1 MQEVDESES
10 VAPIHL
16 QDDVVSQLTKL
27 AGVPA
32 GSTEQFRSMMGWALR
47 EAHIFAEAPTLR
59 PGQRQRV
66 QVRGFLT
73 SARNAARSLERALA
87 KLQCEGVGNDKVAA
101 AALAGLG
108 LAQAIAGEDPERVAR
123 CLGDHRHWAATLIA
137 AVPQAETYVAPLW
150 SAKPGR
156 PKGTGGSLAFDVF
169 VQRVFETA
177 RRTGGHWTHMR
188 NTSRD
193 GPEWKGSLSQAL
205 RLLRPHLPANF
216 FPKVKLGHAL
226 ERLATRF
233 GRDPGEI
240 PHSP

>member
-47 EAHIFAEAPTLR
+47 EAHIYAEAPTLR

-87 KLQCEGVGNDKVAA
+87 KLQCEGVGNDKATAA
-101 AALAGLG
+101 SLAGYALAR
-108 LAQAIAGEDPERVAR
+108 AIAGEDPERVAR

-156 PKGTGGSLAFDVF
+156 PKGTGGSLVFDLF
-169 VQRVFETA
+169 VQRLFEIA
-177 RRTGGHWTHMR
+177 RRTGGQWTHTR

-226 ERLATRF
+226 ERLAKRF